1 MLETLPGMFVAILEA
16 AYAAALEQR
25 GGVKK
30 EDLLSSKL
38 SSIFTISP
46 QGYSSANG
54 LGGQITNVTT
64 FTSTRNCL

>member
-38 SSIFTISP
+38 SSIFTSP